1 MSDGHFQTIPH
12 SNQKTSEGKKK
23 MKKSSSN
30 KIYKNQLGINEKGNT
45 ISIDSTAKKQIKIL
59 NNNKSSEKKMRQRHS
74 SQKCLNKTTYD
85 SNIIHHLQ
93 KDIDLC
99 MKSNAQLRTKVN

>member
-45 ISIDSTAKKQIKIL
+45 ISIDSTAKK
-59 NNNKSSEKKMRQRHS
+59 
-74 SQKCLNKTTYD
+74 
-85 SNIIHHLQ
+85 
-93 KDIDLC
+93 
-99 MKSNAQLRTKVN
+99 

>member
-1 MSDGHFQTIPH
+1 
-12 SNQKTSEGKKK
+12 

-93 KDIDLC
+93 KNIDLC